1 MPRNDGVSFRALFAD
16 LPSQRPPDLPWALAG
31 ERATNSVPIWI
42 PVALPPPILPR
53 LVLWAGF
60 ERDVCARCELH
71 RPNCQ
76 GYQTIDMSVEQPTK
90 FGLSIGRPL
99 RPSASSCRLPF
110 NCAQLRSSSDGWMA
124 PLRMEACAR
133 ASVRSPAG
141 LEWRHRQFHPKAVDR
156 GTLLAGHEPST
167 STKILPSLTSYFA
180 RSSASASESTLM
192 AACG

>member
-1 MPRNDGVSFRALFAD
+1 

-76 GYQTIDMSVEQPTK
+76 GYQTIDMSVERPTK

-124 PLRMEACAR
+124 PVRMEACAR

-141 LEWRHRQFHPKAVDR
+141 LEWRHRQSIRRPLIAGRFLRVTSLPRAQRFCRPLRHTLREAPHPPPSR
-156 GTLLAGHEPST
+156 LLWRRVGDAP
-167 STKILPSLTSYFA
+167 
-180 RSSASASESTLM
+180 
-192 AACG
+192 